1 MKIRSI
7 FYHLKQGFK
16 NIYRNRLFSL
26 ASIATITACVFLFGV
41 FYSIMMNFEYMVKK
55 AENEV
60 CVTVFFDEGLSDT
73 EIKKLGDTISNR
85 VEVSSVHYTS
95 AEEAWNNFKSEYFA
109 AYPDLAEGFKDNPL
123 INSASY
129 EVYLSDA
136 GMQGTLVTYLEN
148 LDGVRQVNRS
158 EATASGLSS
167 AAKLVGYVA
176 IAVIIILL
184 AVSIFLITN
193 TIVIGITVRKEEIS
207 IMKFIGATD
216 AFVNAPFFVEGIAIG
231 IIGAIIPIVIFR
243 YMYQNVIAY
252 VLNKFSILNN
262 ILAISPGIRSI
273 PDSYTGCNRAG
284 YWNWC
289 TGQFLCC
296 TEARK
301 RLMNNKVL
309 SQESH
314 EMTLAWH
321 LSFLGRNI
329 YPDGHSR
336 LRMEESMAHRRIKRG
351 ISVVLILF
359 MLVIYVNAPFGNGIR
374 AFGDTVTDLNQA
386 KDKQDQLSSQ
396 YEDTKKQL
404 EQLQQESADTKS
416 YIEQLDGKMST
427 LDSSLQSLNT
437 QIEDMQNQIEEARV
451 NLEQAEI
458 DADVQYD
465 SMKLRIQFMYERNE
479 DTYLDILLSSSSL
492 ADLLNKAD
500 YITKIS
506 EYDRQKLQEYEETIQ
521 YIEQTKQNLESDYAE
536 LDTMKISLEDQKSA
550 LALVQ
555 QAKEQELAAL
565 STQTTQTA
573 STKAQLEKEMQEQE
587 NEILNLVAKKQQ
599 EDAAAKKA
607 EKEKKNQNSS
617 SGQNSN
623 SNINSSSNSGNS
635 STPSSSGFIW
645 PTVSKRITSPFG
657 DTEDRSSPHKGLDIG
672 AVSIGVAGDPIYASA
687 SGTVIIAKYSAT
699 AGNYITIDHGN
710 GFSTVYMH
718 CSALKVSVGDTV
730 TQGQTIGLMGTTG
743 NSNGVHLHFAMIKNG
758 TYVNPQSYL

>member
-1 MKIRSI
+1 
-7 FYHLKQGFK
+7 
-16 NIYRNRLFSL
+16 
-26 ASIATITACVFLFGV
+26 
-41 FYSIMMNFEYMVKK
+41 
-55 AENEV
+55 
-60 CVTVFFDEGLSDT
+60 
-73 EIKKLGDTISNR
+73 
-85 VEVSSVHYTS
+85 
-95 AEEAWNNFKSEYFA
+95 
-109 AYPDLAEGFKDNPL
+109 
-123 INSASY
+123 
-129 EVYLSDA
+129 
-136 GMQGTLVTYLEN
+136 
-148 LDGVRQVNRS
+148 
-158 EATASGLSS
+158 
-167 AAKLVGYVA
+167 
-176 IAVIIILL
+176 
-184 AVSIFLITN
+184 
-193 TIVIGITVRKEEIS
+193 
-207 IMKFIGATD
+207 
-216 AFVNAPFFVEGIAIG
+216 
-231 IIGAIIPIVIFR
+231 
-243 YMYQNVIAY
+243 
-252 VLNKFSILNN
+252 
-262 ILAISPGIRSI
+262 
-273 PDSYTGCNRAG
+273 
-284 YWNWC
+284 
-289 TGQFLCC
+289 
-296 TEARK
+296 
-301 RLMNNKVL
+301 
-309 SQESH
+309 
-314 EMTLAWH
+314 
-321 LSFLGRNI
+321 
-329 YPDGHSR
+329 
-336 LRMEESMAHRRIKRG
+336 MAHRRIKRG

-437 QIEDMQNQIEEARV
+437 QIEDMQNQIEEAKV

-521 YIEQTKQNLESDYAE
+521 YIEQTKQDLESDYAE

-623 SNINSSSNSGNS
+623 SNSNSSSNSGNS
-635 STPSSSGFIW
+635 STSSSSGFIW

-672 AVSIGVAGDPIYASA
+672 AVSVGVAGDPIYASA

-699 AGNYITIDHGN
+699 AGFYITIDHGN